1 MKKVLF
7 VVHSLG
13 IGGVEKIL
21 IETLN
26 SVNKNKFDIKLA
38 VNSFKENILENEL
51 DNNIKIEYI
60 QNQKIIEKIENLG
73 NKNSYKKII
82 RFFYKK
88 YLKYITQKKYDL
100 LSYDRDII
108 VDFSNGEN
116 IKKIKFKDKIKKI
129 CWIHWNI
136 YNVFDIKNKRKK
148 VLKRLRKFDKIIC
161 VSKEIKEDL
170 TKEFIEL
177 NGKVENI
184 YNSMDRKKILFK
196 SNEITDLTS
205 REKELLKKNYLLMVS
220 RLDGKVKDFE
230 TLISAYEKYKKNNE
244 EGTTLLY
251 ILGEGSYREKLIE
264 LIERKKLKNN
274 ILLLGKKLNPYP
286 WIKNSKIL
294 IQSSKTE
301 GLPTTLIEGLIL
313 KKLMIATDCKTGP
326 REILDNGNLGV
337 LVPVNDS
344 EIMSEKIVELLEEN
358 SELKY
363 KIENNLQND
372 DYLKKYD
379 RWEVIKEIERVLEEK

>member
-129 CWIHWNI
+129 CWIQGNI

>member
-129 CWIHWNI
+129 CWIHGNI

-184 YNSMDRKKILFK
+184 YNSMDRKKSF
-196 SNEITDLTS
+196 
-205 REKELLKKNYLLMVS
+205 
-220 RLDGKVKDFE
+220 
-230 TLISAYEKYKKNNE
+230 
-244 EGTTLLY
+244 
-251 ILGEGSYREKLIE
+251 
-264 LIERKKLKNN
+264 
-274 ILLLGKKLNPYP
+274 LNQM
-286 WIKNSKIL
+286 K
-294 IQSSKTE
+294 
-301 GLPTTLIEGLIL
+301 
-313 KKLMIATDCKTGP
+313 
-326 REILDNGNLGV
+326 
-337 LVPVNDS
+337 
-344 EIMSEKIVELLEEN
+344 
-358 SELKY
+358 
-363 KIENNLQND
+363 
-372 DYLKKYD
+372 
-379 RWEVIKEIERVLEEK
+379 

>member
-129 CWIHWNI
+129 CWIHGNI

>member
-129 CWIHWNI
+129 CWIHGNI

-220 RLDGKVKDFE
+220 RLDGKAKDFE